1 MFDDHKLLIRQ
12 STSLPYEGVGV
23 YTKVIR
29 RKEKGDVGRKGKER
43 EIGKGRGV

>member
-1 MFDDHKLLIRQ
+1 
-12 STSLPYEGVGV
+12 
-23 YTKVIR
+23 VIR